1 MQQFS
6 DHNSIIVGLF
16 IPRGVIE
23 KAASNSRRRWKITE
37 EGLSLFQEIT
47 SGEGEN
53 SGDELL
59 PGDDYDV
66 LEAYM
71 ESCMTKCFKS
81 FTCKSKN
88 KREAKVQGEYGR
100 TISSLMKIFKKGKIQ
115 RRVVKMYIK
124 ALSEA
129 SMQEVA
135 VMRSKK
141 FAERLKQLSID
152 DKLSLDAFMKLKSRS
167 DEHPYRLHSM
177 NPTPAMYCF

>member
-1 MQQFS
+1 M
-6 DHNSIIVGLF
+6 L
-16 IPRGVIE
+16 E
-23 KAASNSRRRWKITE
+23 KAVSNSRRRWKITE

-53 SGDELL
+53 GGKELL

-81 FTCKSKN
+81 FTCKSKK
-88 KREAKVQGEYGR
+88 KREDKVEGEYGR

-141 FAERLKQLSID
+141 FAERLKQLSVD
-152 DKLSLDAFMKLKSRS
+152 DKLSLDAFMKLRKTYVNKS
-167 DEHPYRLHSM
+167 SM
-177 NPTPAMYCF
+177 LSSVVNEKGVEV